1 MLNRNVVVQ
10 VMKGGNVFAEQ
21 IGNTL
26 HPFGLSLQQ
35 FNVLRIL
42 RGRNGVAASLESV
55 TEDMIHRVS
64 NTSRIVDKLLE
75 KAFVKRAVCL
85 ENRRKVN
92 IFITQKIM
100 EFFKQKGDK
109 NSEMTFT
116 LFSTTIVGLKMS
128 YIMDSENYPIEKIEE
143 LIIKQFI
150 TS

>member
-1 MLNRNVVVQ
+1 MLNRDVVVQ
-10 VMKGGNVFAEQ
+10 VMKGGNVFAEH

-42 RGRNGVAASLESV
+42 RGRNGVAASLESI

-92 IFITQKIM
+92 IFITKKGLRLLKKI
-100 EFFKQKGDK
+100 DK
-109 NSEMTFT
+109 IINQTEETLTASLSNKEMDQ
-116 LFSTTIVGLKMS
+116 LLQLLNKLKT
-128 YIMDSENYPIEKIEE
+128 K
-143 LIIKQFI
+143 
-150 TS
+150 

>member
-10 VMKGGNVFAEQ
+10 VMKGGNVFAEH

-42 RGRNGVAASLESV
+42 RGRNGVAASLESI

-92 IFITQKIM
+92 IFITEKGLRLLKKI
-100 EFFKQKGDK
+100 DK
-109 NSEMTFT
+109 IINQTEETLTASLSKKEMDQ
-116 LFSTTIVGLKMS
+116 LLQLLNKLKT
-128 YIMDSENYPIEKIEE
+128 K
-143 LIIKQFI
+143 
-150 TS
+150 

>member
-10 VMKGGNVFAEQ
+10 VMKGGNVFAEH

-42 RGRNGVAASLESV
+42 RGRNGVAASLESI

-92 IFITQKIM
+92 IFITQKGLRLLKKI
-100 EFFKQKGDK
+100 DK
-109 NSEMTFT
+109 IINQTEETLTASLSKKEMDQ
-116 LFSTTIVGLKMS
+116 LLQLLNKLKT
-128 YIMDSENYPIEKIEE
+128 K
-143 LIIKQFI
+143 
-150 TS
+150 

>member
-1 MLNRNVVVQ
+1 MLKRDVVVQ
-10 VMKGGNVFAEQ
+10 VMKGGNVFAEH

-42 RGRNGVAASLESV
+42 RGRNGVAASLESI

-92 IFITQKIM
+92 IFITQKGLRLLKKI
-100 EFFKQKGDK
+100 DK
-109 NSEMTFT
+109 IINQTEETLTASLSKKEMDQ
-116 LFSTTIVGLKMS
+116 LLQLLNKLKT
-128 YIMDSENYPIEKIEE
+128 K
-143 LIIKQFI
+143 
-150 TS
+150 

>member
-10 VMKGGNVFAEQ
+10 VMKSGNVFAEH

-26 HPFGLSLQQ
+26 YPFGLSLQQ

-42 RGRNGVAASLESV
+42 RGRNGVAASLESI

-92 IFITQKIM
+92 IFITKKGLRLLKKI
-100 EFFKQKGDK
+100 DK
-109 NSEMTFT
+109 IINQTEETLTASLSNKEMDQ
-116 LFSTTIVGLKMS
+116 LLQLLNKLKT
-128 YIMDSENYPIEKIEE
+128 K
-143 LIIKQFI
+143 
-150 TS
+150 

>member
-10 VMKGGNVFAEQ
+10 VMKGGNVFAEH

-42 RGRNGVAASLESV
+42 RGRNGVAASLESI

-92 IFITQKIM
+92 IFITEKGLRLLKKI
-100 EFFKQKGDK
+100 DK
-109 NSEMTFT
+109 IINQTEETLTASLSKKEMDQLLQLLNLSLIHISEPTRP
-116 LFSTTIVGLKMS
+116 
-128 YIMDSENYPIEKIEE
+128 Y
-143 LIIKQFI
+143 
-150 TS
+150 

>member
-1 MLNRNVVVQ
+1 MLNRDVVVQ
-10 VMKGGNVFAEQ
+10 VMKGGNVFAEH

-42 RGRNGVAASLESV
+42 RGRNGVAASLESI

-85 ENRRKVN
+85 ENRRKGDVSTAQEG
-92 IFITQKIM
+92 FRLPKKVAKITNQA
-100 EFFKQKGDK
+100 
-109 NSEMTFT
+109 
-116 LFSTTIVGLKMS
+116 
-128 YIMDSENYPIEKIEE
+128 EE
-143 LIIKQFI
+143 P
-150 TS
+150 

>member
-1 MLNRNVVVQ
+1 MLNRDVVVQ
-10 VMKGGNVFAEQ
+10 VMKGGNVFAEH

-42 RGRNGVAASLESV
+42 RGRNGVAASLESI

-92 IFITQKIM
+92 IFITQKGLRLLKKID
-100 EFFKQKGDK
+100 EIINQTEETLTASLSKK
-109 NSEMTFT
+109 EMDQ
-116 LFSTTIVGLKMS
+116 LLQLLNKLKT
-128 YIMDSENYPIEKIEE
+128 K
-143 LIIKQFI
+143 
-150 TS
+150 

>member
-1 MLNRNVVVQ
+1 MLNRDVVVQ
-10 VMKGGNVFAEQ
+10 VMKGGNVFAEH

-42 RGRNGVAASLESV
+42 RGRNGVAASLESI

-92 IFITQKIM
+92 IFITQKGLRLLKKI
-100 EFFKQKGDK
+100 DK
-109 NSEMTFT
+109 IINQTEETLTASLSKKEMDQ
-116 LFSTTIVGLKMS
+116 LLQLLNKLKT
-128 YIMDSENYPIEKIEE
+128 E
-143 LIIKQFI
+143 
-150 TS
+150 

>member
-1 MLNRNVVVQ
+1 
-10 VMKGGNVFAEQ
+10 MKGGNVFAEH

-42 RGRNGVAASLESV
+42 RGRNGVAASLESI

-92 IFITQKIM
+92 IFITQKGLRLLKKI
-100 EFFKQKGDK
+100 DK
-109 NSEMTFT
+109 IINQTEETLTASLSKKEMDQ
-116 LFSTTIVGLKMS
+116 LLQLLNKLKT
-128 YIMDSENYPIEKIEE
+128 K
-143 LIIKQFI
+143 
-150 TS
+150 

>member
-1 MLNRNVVVQ
+1 MLNRDVVVQ
-10 VMKGGNVFAEQ
+10 VMKGGNVFAEH

-42 RGRNGVAASLESV
+42 RGRNGVAASLESI

-92 IFITQKIM
+92 IFITEKGLRLLKKI
-100 EFFKQKGDK
+100 DK
-109 NSEMTFT
+109 IINQTEETLTASLSKKEMDQ
-116 LFSTTIVGLKMS
+116 LLQLLNKLKT
-128 YIMDSENYPIEKIEE
+128 K
-143 LIIKQFI
+143 
-150 TS
+150 

>member
-10 VMKGGNVFAEQ
+10 VMKGGNVFAEH

-42 RGRNGVAASLESV
+42 RGRNGVAASLESI

-92 IFITQKIM
+92 IFITQKGLRLLKKI
-100 EFFKQKGDK
+100 DK
-109 NSEMTFT
+109 IINQTEETLTESLSKKEMDQ
-116 LFSTTIVGLKMS
+116 LLQLLNKLKT
-128 YIMDSENYPIEKIEE
+128 K
-143 LIIKQFI
+143 
-150 TS
+150 